1 MSTDE
6 LKALLGQQL
15 QELADAKA
23 RNDYLAVANAASAV
37 ARTAMELDLNDGSW
51 QPPVEDFEE
60 Q

>member
-6 LKALLGQQL
+6 LKVLLDQQL

-23 RNDYLAVANAASAV
+23 RSDYLAVANIAGAV
-37 ARTAMELDLNDGSW
+37 AKTANEIDLNDGSW
-51 QPPVEDFEE
+51 QPPAEDFEE